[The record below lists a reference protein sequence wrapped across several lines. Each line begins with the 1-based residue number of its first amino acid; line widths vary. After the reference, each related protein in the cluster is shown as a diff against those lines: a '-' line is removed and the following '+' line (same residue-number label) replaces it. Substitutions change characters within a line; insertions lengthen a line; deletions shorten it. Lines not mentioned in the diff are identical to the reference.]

1 MLDLLEELLLFV
13 VLFDEL
19 PEQFFTEL
27 LLFFAEVLDLLFAVL
42 DVLFAFLVEDF
53 FALAELFFLPNI
65 SFHLLFPKVIQ
76 PCRYSI
82 CKIIKKI
89 PKFDIFLHC
98 DVYYLCKIFYQL
110 KPLVILV

>member
-42 DVLFAFLVEDF
+42 DVLFAFLDELLEALEDF

-98 DVYYLCKIFYQL
+98 DV
-110 KPLVILV
+110 